1 MISAWLKETQVSQ
14 HIHKLYLKNKTQKQV
29 NASLQPLSI
38 IYGHNLPKLISD
50 YPE

>member
-1 MISAWLKETQVSQ
+1 MISAWLKETQVSKRL
-14 HIHKLYLKNKTQKQV
+14 HKLYLKNKKQKQV

-38 IYGHNLPKLISD
+38 IYGYNSPKLISE

>member
-1 MISAWLKETQVSQ
+1 MISAWLKETQVFK
-14 HIHKLYLKNKTQKQV
+14 HIHKLHLKTKKQV

-38 IYGHNLPKLISD
+38 IYGYNLPKLISE

>member
-1 MISAWLKETQVSQ
+1 MISAWLKETEVFK
-14 HIHKLYLKNKTQKQV
+14 HIHKLYLKKTKKKQV

-38 IYGHNLPKLISD
+38 IYGYNLLQLISD